1 MCLPAIAQHLGRPIN
16 RLFVVGIVPHSASD
30 IIEAIEAIEGKKS
43 LDIKATV
50 NYLELPVSELDSFCQ
65 KVLKLMDGVID
76 ETTPL
81 MPVTFYKGLDQV
93 FKDPD
98 KKKPIEITDDDL
110 RKPDQG
116 SGDGNDPRARI
127 FIPEE
132 YNFEIMINNI
142 SELFSSKIR
151 RLTTRDIAKYAR
163 ISLEEQKEEIQ
174 SKKIDKEQK
183 NSAQTDRANKKSDSS
198 KLNKKSPRKKED
210 PS

>member
-30 IIEAIEAIEGKKS
+30 INEAIEGEKS

-50 NYLELPVSELDSFCQ
+50 NYLDLPVNELDSFCQ
-65 KVLKLMDGVID
+65 KVLKLMDSVID

-98 KKKPIEITDDDL
+98 KRKPIKISDDDL
-110 RKPDQG
+110 RKPEQG
-116 SGDGNDPRARI
+116 RGDADDPRARI
-127 FIPEE
+127 LIPEE
-132 YNFEIMINNI
+132 YNFEVMINNI
-142 SELFSSKIR
+142 NELFSSEIR
-151 RLTTRDIAKYAR
+151 RLTNRDIPKYAR
-163 ISLEEQKEEIQ
+163 ISLEEQKEQIEANEEE
-174 SKKIDKEQK
+174 KERKNHAKIE
-183 NSAQTDRANKKSDSS
+183 RANKKSDSS